1 MSLPTTGSPA
11 PGFTLQDNNGAEV
24 SLSDFKGVKN
34 ILVYF
39 YPKAMTPGCTIQA
52 QGLRDIAAELEG
64 LDVVVLGISPRSSK
78 ASSQV
83 RGARRAEFSAA
94 QR

>member
-34 ILVYF
+34 VLVYF

-52 QGLRDIAAELEG
+52 QG
-64 LDVVVLGISPRSSK
+64 
-78 ASSQV
+78 
-83 RGARRAEFSAA
+83 
-94 QR
+94 